1 MELSRHPLFL
11 PWLLALALIAAFAV
25 QQWHVLPQGAIQH
38 TDEYLTL
45 DRSNSFVIHDDYLT
59 VYSENRPTF
68 KKPPLQYWATAW
80 LMQHT
85 DDLEFA
91 LRLPSYLCAIALLV
105 ATGILVGVL
114 SPTTPWAIP
123 AAVAL
128 LAGAKTFGDSTQSAL
143 LDMGATLFVTVAMI
157 ACWLALRQPRWW
169 YLVALVSG
177 LAALQKAPIPPLVVA
192 AMVGFLSLTGKRHGI
207 DVGAALRNRHFVIAA
222 LLTMALVAFWPVLQ
236 WALHGTSALEQ
247 AYLGEM
253 VDRFN
258 PATESRRP
266 SWDRVLFNG
275 EAWLRLPAMLAL
287 FALPRVLRRPE
298 LAVFPFLLVGFF
310 LLTTMAGGHVSRRY
324 SIMLMPMLMAAF
336 AIVSVRLVPGR
347 ILPVVVIGAFAL
359 SSGGPFKSARFMGLT
374 AEDGPA
380 VHVPMLQS
388 ISRALGT
395 DETLVM
401 CQWDRRRTPKL
412 FPAQVSYYASNG
424 RPFQVIAGP
433 QELSRLEGDRRIA
446 GPYRGVCNAKQFA
459 ELRPW
464 LADPQV
470 VESAHGY
477 VHWTSRRTAVGSPS
491 GVVGIAHGE
500 IGAAVQ
506 DVVGPVD

>member
-1 MELSRHPLFL
+1 MELSRNPIAL
-11 PWLLALALIAAFAV
+11 PWLLALLLIAAFAV
-25 QQWHVLPQGAIQH
+25 QQWQVLPEGAVQH

-45 DRSNSFVIHDDYLT
+45 DRSNSFLIHGDYFT

-105 ATGILVGVL
+105 VTGILVGVL
-114 SPTTPWAIP
+114 SPATPWAIP

-128 LAGAKTFGDSTQSAL
+128 LAGAKTFGESTQSAL
-143 LDMGATLFVTVAMI
+143 LDMGATLFVTVAML

-192 AMVGFLSLTGKRHGI
+192 AMVGFLYLTRKRHGI

-222 LLTMALVAFWPVLQ
+222 LLTVVLVTAWPALQ
-236 WALHGTSALEQ
+236 WALHGTSALAQ

-258 PATESRRP
+258 PVSESKRP
-266 SWDRVLFNG
+266 SWVRVLFNG
-275 EAWLRLPAMLAL
+275 EGWLRFPAILAL
-287 FALPRVLRRPE
+287 FAMPRVLRRSE
-298 LAVFPFLLVGFF
+298 LAVFPFLLVGFV
-310 LLTTMAGGHVSRRY
+310 LLTAVAGGHVSRRY
-324 SIMLMPMLMAAF
+324 SIMLMPLLMTAF
-336 AIVSVRLVPGR
+336 AVVSVRLIPGR

-359 SSGGPFKSARFMGLT
+359 SSGGPFKSARFIGLT

-380 VHVPMLQS
+380 VNVPMLQS
-388 ISRALGT
+388 ISRSLGAG
-395 DETLVM
+395 ETLVM
-401 CQWDRRRTPKL
+401 CEWGRRRTPKL
-412 FPAQVSYYASNG
+412 FPAQASYYASNG
-424 RPFQVIAGP
+424 RPFQLIVAP
-433 QELSRLEGDRRIA
+433 QELSRLEGERRIA
-446 GPYRGVCNAKQFA
+446 GPYRGVCNDGQFA
-459 ELRPW
+459 ELRP
-464 LADPQV
+464 LLVDPQV
-470 VESAHGY
+470 VESANGY
-477 VHWTSRRTAVGSPS
+477 VHWTSRGASP
-491 GVVGIAHGE
+491 
-500 IGAAVQ
+500 
-506 DVVGPVD
+506 

>member
-1 MELSRHPLFL
+1 MDMSRNPLFL
-11 PWLLALALIAAFAV
+11 PWLLTLALITAFAV
-25 QQWHVLPQGAIQH
+25 QQWQVLPQGAIQH

-45 DRSNSFVIHDDYLT
+45 DRSNSFLLHDDYFT

-85 DDLEFA
+85 DDLEVA
-91 LRLPSYLCAIALLV
+91 LRLPSYLSATALLV
-105 ATGILVGVL
+105 VTGILAGVL

-128 LAGAKTFGDSTQSAL
+128 LAGAKTFGESTQSAL
-143 LDMGATLFVTVAMI
+143 LDLGATLFATVAML

-192 AMVGFLSLTGKRHGI
+192 AMVGFLYLTRKRHGI
-207 DVGAALRNRHFVIAA
+207 DVGAALRNRHFAIAV
-222 LLTMALVAFWPVLQ
+222 LLTVVLVAAWPALQ
-236 WALHGTSALEQ
+236 WALHGTSALAQ

-258 PATESRRP
+258 PASESKRP
-266 SWDRVLFNG
+266 DWLRVLFNG
-275 EAWLRLPAMLAL
+275 EGWLRLPAIVAL
-287 FALPRVLRRPE
+287 FALPRVLRRSE
-298 LAVFPFLLVGFF
+298 LAVFPFLLVGFVI
-310 LLTTMAGGHVSRRY
+310 LTTVAGGHVSRRY

-359 SSGGPFKSARFMGLT
+359 SSGGPFKSAKMLGRT
-374 AEDGPA
+374 AADGPD
-380 VHVPMLQS
+380 VNVPMLQS
-388 ISRALGT
+388 ISRTLGA

-401 CQWDRRRTPKL
+401 CEWGRRKTPKL

-424 RPFQVIAGP
+424 RPFQLITGP
-433 QELSRLEGDRRIA
+433 QELSRLEGERRVA
-446 GPYRGVCNAKQFA
+446 GPYRGVCNAEQFA

-464 LADPQV
+464 LVDPEV
-470 VESAHGY
+470 IASANGY
-477 VHWTSRRTAVGSPS
+477 VHWTSR
-491 GVVGIAHGE
+491 
-500 IGAAVQ
+500 
-506 DVVGPVD
+506 GPDRPR